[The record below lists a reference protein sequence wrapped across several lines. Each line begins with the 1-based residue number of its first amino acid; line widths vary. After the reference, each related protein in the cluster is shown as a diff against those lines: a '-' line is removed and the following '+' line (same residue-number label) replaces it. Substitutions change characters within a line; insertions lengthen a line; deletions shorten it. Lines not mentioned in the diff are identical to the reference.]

1 MGVGPRDDQAS
12 LASIGK
18 DLDKVNA
25 IEQYNGNRYTNIGL
39 SDEDAEFFDTFPED
53 KKKAMIRK
61 IDVRLVPVL
70 ALLYLAGEYHNQV
83 WDGSMQVLIHSI
95 AHIDRANIG
104 NAKIEGM
111 LEDLGMEDIQYNI
124 A

>member
-18 DLDKVNA
+18 DFDKVNA
-25 IEQYNGNRYTNIGL
+25 IETYNGNQYTNIGL

-53 KKKAMIRK
+53 KKKRMIRK

-70 ALLYLAGEYHNQV
+70 ALLYLAGMLHLCLH
-83 WDGSMQVLIHSI
+83 GSIFH
-95 AHIDRANIG
+95 
-104 NAKIEGM
+104 
-111 LEDLGMEDIQYNI
+111 
-124 A
+124 

>member
-18 DLDKVNA
+18 DLDKVDA
-25 IEQYNGNRYTNIGL
+25 IETYVGNKYTNIGL

-53 KKKAMIRK
+53 RKKKMIRK

-70 ALLYLAGEYHNQV
+70 ALLYLAG
-83 WDGSMQVLIHSI
+83 
-95 AHIDRANIG
+95 
-104 NAKIEGM
+104 M
-111 LEDLGMEDIQYNI
+111 LSERLLQ
-124 A
+124 